1 MRRAITTISACIS
14 TLLAGCNTLAQTQA
28 VPALVETPSNTNR
41 DVLTKAI
48 SQALHNS
55 KVQLSLSDFS
65 KRNTV
70 IIEGKQHM
78 APNGLPIMG
87 RITKDMMTPAD
98 HFQLMKRGKKCFLIH
113 TETGEEYVLKGV
125 TCQAM

>member
-1 MRRAITTISACIS
+1 MKRVVTIISACIS
-14 TLLAGCNTLAQTQA
+14 TLLAGCNTLAQAQA
-28 VPALVETPSNTNR
+28 VPALIDMPSNVNR

-48 SQALHNS
+48 SQALHGS

-70 IIEGKQHM
+70 IIESKQHM

-87 RITKDMMTPAD
+87 RITKDMMPPAD
-98 HFQLMKRGKKCFLIH
+98 HFQLMKRGNTCFLIH
-113 TETGEEYVLKGV
+113 TKTGEEHALKGV
-125 TCQAM
+125 TCKAV